1 MKRTVTARCSGEQ
14 GSLRDPKEEP
24 IREATALLRPYVAS
38 VVERINV
45 EEFTTV
51 EFVEVMQQ
59 DEHCQA
65 AYLAALDRWPE
76 SDETLAKMVIHGQI
90 IPELLRATGLV
101 EWAGFAYGEE
111 DPYAIPAWWRKTGI

>member
-1 MKRTVTARCSGEQ
+1 M
-14 GSLRDPKEEP
+14 RDPKEEP
-24 IREATALLRPYVAS
+24 IVEATELLRPFVAS
-38 VVERINV
+38 IVRRVNV
-45 EEFTTV
+45 DEFTTA

-59 DEHCQA
+59 DEACRA

-101 EWAGFAYGEE
+101 EWAGYAHGEE
-111 DPYAIPAWWRKTGI
+111 DAYAIPAWWRKVG